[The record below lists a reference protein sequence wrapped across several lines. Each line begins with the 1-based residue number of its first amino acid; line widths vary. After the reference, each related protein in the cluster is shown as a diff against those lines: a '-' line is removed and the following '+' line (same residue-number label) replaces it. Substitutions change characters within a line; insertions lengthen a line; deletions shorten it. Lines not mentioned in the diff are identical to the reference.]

1 MQISKQ
7 QFLEDSEIVYTLTV
21 EVNGDTVIDGLQGYE
36 LDKLYEQSTM
46 IETAVRDALDEQYKD
61 IYGIPMPES
70 EQTE

>member
-36 LDKLYEQSTM
+36 IDKLYEQSTM
-46 IETAVRDALDEQYKD
+46 IETAVTDALNSQYDD
-61 IYGIPMPES
+61 ITETLPEN
-70 EQTE
+70 EIV